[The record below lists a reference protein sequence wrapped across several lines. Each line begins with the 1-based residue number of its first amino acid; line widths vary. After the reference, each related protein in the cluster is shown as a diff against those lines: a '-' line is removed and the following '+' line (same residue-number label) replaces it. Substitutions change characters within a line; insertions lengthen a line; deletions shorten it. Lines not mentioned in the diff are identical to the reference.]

1 MRIKA
6 LLIGDIRFQ
15 FKYGFYFL
23 YLIFTVLYISLLLI
37 LPDAWRERAAILM
50 IFSDPAAIGLYFMGS
65 IVLFEKSE
73 QVLNS
78 IAISPVK
85 PYEYVVAKLVSIA
98 IISIVV
104 GFLIGVFDNVIS
116 NGFYFIIG
124 VFLGSCLFSAIGL
137 IVAANIATLNQFIL
151 ATVPVE
157 LLINLPAIA
166 YLFGW
171 KPGWLI
177 FHPGVCIIEL
187 CQNGPA
193 SLFAAIILTLWTAL
207 FALFAL
213 CAVAKSLRLLGGV
226 KL

>member
-1 MRIKA
+1 MRMKA

-23 YLIFTVLYISLLLI
+23 YLIYSVLYICLLFM
-37 LPDAWRERAAILM
+37 LPSAWREKAAILM
-50 IFSDPAAIGLYFMGS
+50 TFSDPAAMGLYFMGS
-65 IVLFEKSE
+65 IVLFERSE

-85 PYEYVVAKLVSIA
+85 SFEYVTAKLLSLA
-98 IISIVV
+98 
-104 GFLIGVFDNVIS
+104 VIS
-116 NGFYFIIG
+116 TAVAIVIGLSGKVASNIFYFTLG
-124 VFLGSCLFSAIGL
+124 MSMGSCLFSAIGL
-137 IVAANIATLNQFIL
+137 MIAVNIATLNQFIL
-151 ATVPVE
+151 ATIPVE
-157 LLINLPAIA
+157 LLIGIPAIA

-171 KPGWLI
+171 QPGWLI

-193 SLFAAIILTLWTAL
+193 VLPATIILTLWTAML
-207 FALFAL
+207 ALFAS
-213 CAVAKSLRLLGGV
+213 AAITKSFRVLGSV